1 MVFFFAQSIPNI
13 VVALLLKDYRQYDHQ
28 DFKILSEI
36 GSGGS
41 AAVYAAY
48 WKNTTSK
55 FAIKKITKLSAGK
68 EIINEINL
76 MKRVDFHPN
85 IIKFVGIIN
94 DEINY
99 VLVLEYTDGGTL
111 GEYLNNAITLKPEI
125 QLKFAKEIAS
135 AILCLHDNDII
146 HRDIHPNNILIHGHT
161 IKLADFGRSCL
172 QESDVDTEVFG
183 VIPYVDPKFLD
194 PKIPYNLTKKSD
206 IFSMGVIFWQ
216 LTSCSPPYNFEKRK
230 DYASIT
236 LDILNGLREEPISN
250 TNVKFIRLYQQC
262 WRHEPDERPDASQVI
277 LELNN
282 IDNSNSEESEN
293 EETKIAEEL
302 KNEEN
307 EDDFAD
313 CHLSNY

>member
-1 MVFFFAQSIPNI
+1 MVFFSH
-13 VVALLLKDYRQYDHQ
+13 R
-28 DFKILSEI
+28 
-36 GSGGS
+36 S

-48 WKNTTSK
+48 WKDDATK
-55 FAIKKITKLSAGK
+55 FAIKKITKPSIEE
-68 EIINEINL
+68 EIINEIDII
-76 MKRVDFHPN
+76 KKVDFHPN
-85 IIKFVGIIN
+85 IIKFIGIIKN
-94 DEINY
+94 EINY
-99 VLVLEYTDGGTL
+99 SLVLEYADGGTL
-111 GEYLNNAITLKPEI
+111 GKYLENARTLKPEI

-135 AILCLHDNDII
+135 AIYCLHNYDII

-172 QESDVDTEVFG
+172 QE
-183 VIPYVDPKFLD
+183 
-194 PKIPYNLTKKSD
+194 
-206 IFSMGVIFWQ
+206 
-216 LTSCSPPYNFEKRK
+216 
-230 DYASIT
+230 
-236 LDILNGLREEPISN
+236 
-250 TNVKFIRLYQQC
+250 LYQQC
-262 WRHEPDERPDASQVI
+262 WQREPDERPDASQVI

>member
-1 MVFFFAQSIPNI
+1 M
-13 VVALLLKDYRQYDHQ
+13 LLLKDYRQYDHQ

-99 VLVLEYTDGGTL
+99 VLVLEYADGGTL

-183 VIPYVDPKFLD
+183 VIPYVDPKMLD

-206 IFSMGVIFWQ
+206 IYSMGVIFWQ
-216 LTSCSPPYNFEKRK
+216 LTSCSLPFNFKKRQ
-230 DYASIT
+230 DHASIT
-236 LDILNGLREEPISN
+236 LDILNGVREEPIPN
-250 TNVKFIRLYQQC
+250 TNVEFIKLYQQC
-262 WRHEPDERPDASQVI
+262 WRHEQDERPDANQIVS
-277 LELNN
+277 ELNE
-282 IDNSNSEESEN
+282 IDSEN
-293 EETKIAEEL
+293 
-302 KNEEN
+302 NFNFEEN
-307 EDDFAD
+307 EKIKIVAELAELKSEEIKDDFSD

>member
-1 MVFFFAQSIPNI
+1 MARIYTALCAKISTYTNFRS
-13 VVALLLKDYRQYDHQ
+13 LLLKDYRQYDHQ

-94 DEINY
+94 E
-99 VLVLEYTDGGTL
+99 
-111 GEYLNNAITLKPEI
+111 
-125 QLKFAKEIAS
+125 
-135 AILCLHDNDII
+135 
-146 HRDIHPNNILIHGHT
+146 
-161 IKLADFGRSCL
+161 
-172 QESDVDTEVFG
+172 
-183 VIPYVDPKFLD
+183 
-194 PKIPYNLTKKSD
+194 
-206 IFSMGVIFWQ
+206 
-216 LTSCSPPYNFEKRK
+216 
-230 DYASIT
+230 
-236 LDILNGLREEPISN
+236 
-250 TNVKFIRLYQQC
+250 C

>member
-1 MVFFFAQSIPNI
+1 M
-13 VVALLLKDYRQYDHQ
+13 LLPRDYRHYDHQ
-28 DFKILSEI
+28 DFKILFEI

-48 WKNTTSK
+48 WKDDATK
-55 FAIKKITKLSAGK
+55 FAIKKITKPSK
-68 EIINEINL
+68 EEEIINEIDII
-76 MKRVDFHPN
+76 KKVDFHPN
-85 IIKFVGIIN
+85 IIKFIGFIKN
-94 DEINY
+94 EINY
-99 VLVLEYTDGGTL
+99 SFVLEYADGGTL
-111 GEYLNNAITLKPEI
+111 GKYLENARTLKPEI

-135 AILCLHDNDII
+135 AIYCLHNYDII

-172 QESDVDTEVFG
+172 QELNVDTEGVFG

-206 IFSMGVIFWQ
+206 IYSMGVIFWQ
-216 LTSCSPPYNFEKRK
+216 LTSCSSPFNFEKK
-230 DYASIT
+230 DHTSIT